1 MILPGFLRPSR
12 LRRMDGADL
21 QAGFA
26 MMIAMLLILVIAGM
40 GLLVAGFVLSEST
53 PTQTARKTVATV
65 NAAEAG
71 FEVSLHQM
79 RSATDSN
86 GNGILAKLPCTATS
100 SALGTLLTGAV
111 GPKSGAANNQSLTY
125 NVYVRYYTT
134 DPTTM
139 GTSDLNT
146 TAIGCAGGAPA
157 VVPSYAYLQS
167 IGVGVGGASAQGAQG
182 NRSLHTTYRFRTS
195 TLNIAG
201 GRINI
206 NTTTLCLDAGAAPA
220 VGSPVS
226 VTTCQNRGVLASQSS
241 WSYRTDLTL
250 YLTTSQ
256 SPELCVTAGTTM
268 GTAATAQ
275 LTLQGCATDG
285 EATTYPYLPSPSLQ
299 QRQEW
304 SFDDNGKFEGADVG
318 GDLDSY
324 CMSTSDYAHPTAGA
338 ALYEQAGTCT
348 SGFDTMTWNPDP
360 QVGAGAAGDDTQQ
373 LVNYY
378 DFGRCLDVT
387 DQNVA
392 STWLIDYPCKQAPNP
407 GKIAWN
413 QRWIYTTT
421 TATIPTTTV
430 STTSSGNTYCLQ
442 APATISTVP
451 SVNVV
456 TVQRCNAATATQ
468 KWKKQGVAPG
478 DFTSSYTI
486 VSNLGA
492 CLSTAAGRGDTYHQ
506 QFSTIV
512 VEACDGSLKQK
523 WNAPAN
529 FIDSR
534 FKGTGEDAGG
544 KVGP

>member
-1 MILPGFLRPSR
+1 
-12 LRRMDGADL
+12 
-21 QAGFA
+21 
-26 MMIAMLLILVIAGM
+26 
-40 GLLVAGFVLSEST
+40 
-53 PTQTARKTVATV
+53 
-65 NAAEAG
+65 
-71 FEVSLHQM
+71 
-79 RSATDSN
+79 
-86 GNGILAKLPCTATS
+86 
-100 SALGTLLTGAV
+100 V

-146 TAIGCAGGAPA
+146 TAIGCASGAPA

-195 TLNIAG
+195 TLNVAG

-206 NTTTLCLDAGAAPA
+206 NTTTLCMDAGSAPA

-226 VTTCQNRGVLASQSS
+226 VTPCQNRGVVASQSS

-256 SPELCVTAGTTM
+256 SPGLCVTAGTTM

-275 LTLQGCATDG
+275 LTLQACSTDG
-285 EATTYPYLPSPSLQ
+285 ESTTYPYLPSPDLQ

-304 SFDDNGKFEGADVG
+304 SFDDNGKFEGAMDDG
-318 GDLDSY
+318 TTNKN
-324 CMSTSDYAHPTAGA
+324 CISTSDYANPTAGA
-338 ALYEQAGTCT
+338 ALYEQAGTCAG
-348 SGFDTMTWNPDP
+348 GFDTMTWNPDP
-360 QVGAGAAGDDTQQ
+360 QVGAGPAGDATQQ

-378 DFGRCLDVT
+378 EFGRCLDVT
-387 DQNVA
+387 GQTVP
-392 STWLIDYPCKQAPNP
+392 STPLTGLITYPCKQAPNP
-407 GKIAWN
+407 SNIAFN
-413 QRWIYTTT
+413 QRWTYSS
-421 TATIPTTTV
+421 TAKTLSVTSVAKGV
-430 STTSSGNTYCLQ
+430 STAYCLQ
-442 APATISTVP
+442 GPNQVGAQKC
-451 SVNVV
+451 V
-456 TVQRCNAATATQ
+456 TGLATQ
-468 KWKKQGVAPG
+468 MWTEKGAVPG
-478 DFTSSYTI
+478 DYTSSYTI
-486 VSNLGA
+486 VNNAGA
-492 CLSTAAGRGDTYHQ
+492 CLSLGPSILTGYNNQWSAI
-506 QFSTIV
+506 IV
-512 VEACDGSLKQK
+512 ETCDGSLKQK